1 MKYEFGGNKK
11 LGFINNPSILRHTKI
26 FIFKTKSKQNLYIFY
41 ITSQIVSANNLSEP
55 FITRLP
61 IG

>member
-1 MKYEFGGNKK
+1 MKYEFGENKK
-11 LGFINNPSILRHTKI
+11 LGFINNPSILDTKI

-55 FITRLP
+55 FITRFP